1 MAEFLSFELKEF
13 NTANLTGNFQDF
25 GAALSNPA
33 RYAEFI
39 NTSTVDVYIT
49 IDGTNNALRI
59 PAGKSVPVPP
69 YSQHNTLNEGAYV
82 LRKGVQMR
90 VKQVTAAAAGALIA
104 HIYT

>member
-1 MAEFLSFELKEF
+1 MAEFLGYELKEF
-13 NTANLTGNFQDF
+13 NTASLTGSFQDF
-25 GAALSNPA
+25 GTALSNPA

-39 NTSTVDVYIT
+39 NTSTVDAYVT

-59 PAGKSVPVPP
+59 PAGKSVPVPS

-82 LRKGVQMR
+82 LRKGVQLR

-104 HIYT
+104 HIFT